1 METLKNLPLEL
12 VNLILAYDNR
22 FIIRNGMVSQRLDNK
37 KYAEIREKLLSK
49 PKQAKTYNA
58 ETKHFWAWVAFDMYM
73 IKYYNIE
80 DDINDIRYEFRRK
93 VGPWMGPR
101 YLVRDKMAIK

>member
-1 METLKNLPLEL
+1 MDICKNLPLDIVKE
-12 VNLILAYDNR
+12 ILAYDTR
-22 FIIRNGMVSQRLDNK
+22 FVIRNGKICIRLDNK
-37 KYAEIREKLLSK
+37 KYADIRNKLISK
-49 PKQAKTYNA
+49 PKVSKTYNA

-73 IKYYNIE
+73 IKYYNSE

>member
-1 METLKNLPLEL
+1 
-12 VNLILAYDNR
+12 
-22 FIIRNGMVSQRLDNK
+22 
-37 KYAEIREKLLSK
+37 
-49 PKQAKTYNA
+49 
-58 ETKHFWAWVAFDMYM
+58 M
-73 IKYYNIE
+73 IKYYNSE